1 MPRLRCAS
9 CGSQT
14 RSTSFWIPASSSG
27 SAHFPSWGSRAPRWR
42 RQPGGA
48 LACSCNCGFSAGRAT
63 AWRSERE
70 HLRFDPHVM
79 MSMVRL
85 SGSAV
90 VQGLIPNLSWLGL
103 VRILSTFGS
112 DALAGFAIAFRV
124 MVFAFLPAWGLA
136 NAAATLVGQ
145 NLGAGQP
152 ERAEA
157 SVWRACFYNM
167 VFLGVVGLIFV
178 VLPGPIV
185 AAFTQ
190 R

>member
-9 CGSQT
+9 CGLPT
-14 RSTSFWIPASSSG
+14 RSTSFWIPVSSSG
-27 SAHFPSWGSRAPRWR
+27 SAHFPSWGSRAPRGR
-42 RQPGGA
+42 RRPGGA
-48 LACSCNCGFSAGRAT
+48 LACSCNCGFSAGPAT
-63 AWRSERE
+63 AWRSET
-70 HLRFDPHVM
+70 
-79 MSMVRL
+79 STCGC
-85 SGSAV
+85 SGLAV

-103 VRILSTFGS
+103 VRSLSTFGS

-178 VLPGPIV
+178 VLPGP
-185 AAFTQ
+185 
-190 R
+190 